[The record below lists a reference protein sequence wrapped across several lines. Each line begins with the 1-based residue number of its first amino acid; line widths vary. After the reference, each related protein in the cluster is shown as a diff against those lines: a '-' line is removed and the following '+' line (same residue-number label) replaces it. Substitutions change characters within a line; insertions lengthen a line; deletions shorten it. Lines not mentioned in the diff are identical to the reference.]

1 MGRPQFEGALSC
13 SGDRNVDRQT
23 ETLEFQAEVRQLL
36 HLMIHSLYSNP
47 EIFLRELVSNASDAC
62 DKLRFEALGDGAL
75 YEDDAELRIE
85 LAFDKSAR
93 TLTVRDN
100 GVGMSRQEV
109 IDNLGTIAR
118 SGTKRFLEGLS
129 GDQARDAQLIGQF
142 GVGFY
147 SAFIVA
153 DKVDVYARRAGLAA
167 EHGVHWSS
175 EGAGA
180 YILENIERPARGS
193 EIVLHLKE
201 GQDEF
206 LDGWRLRNIVHRY
219 SEHITFPIMM
229 AAESGTDGESAA
241 MERVNQATALWAR
254 PRAELKDEDY
264 TGFYKQAFHD
274 WEDPLVWT
282 HNRVE
287 GRTEYTNLLYI
298 PGRAPFDLWD
308 RDAKHGIKLYVRR
321 VFIMDDAERLL
332 PRYLRF
338 VRGVVDAADLPL
350 NVSREILQS
359 SEVLNQIRQ
368 GLTKR
373 VLNLLEEQAKDKP
386 EVYAKVWPLFGRVL
400 KEGIAEDFAHREQL
414 ARLLRFAS
422 THADSKGQDVSFTDY
437 AARMP
442 EGQDAIYVLTAEN
455 EHAARH
461 SPHLESFRAKGQEV
475 LLLTDAIDEW
485 LLAHLAEFEGK
496 PLRNIAREDALPVH
510 EGPEPDAE
518 RADVLKRIEKALE
531 GKVKEVRASSRLV
544 DSPACVVLG
553 AHDLPQH
560 LRRLYREAGQ
570 SMPESLPILEINLE
584 HALVGRML
592 AETDEERVSDWSGA
606 LLGMALLAEGAHLE
620 DGAAFVQ
627 QINRLMTGKMQG
639 AVS

>member
-1 MGRPQFEGALSC
+1 ME
-13 SGDRNVDRQT
+13 RQS
-23 ETLEFQAEVRQLL
+23 ETLEFQTEVRQLL

-62 DKLRFEALGDGAL
+62 DKLRFEALGDGGL
-75 YEDDAELRIE
+75 YEGDSELRIE
-85 LAFDKSAR
+85 LAVDKAAR
-93 TLTVRDN
+93 TLTLRDN

-118 SGTKRFLEGLS
+118 SGTKHFLESLS
-129 GDQARDAQLIGQF
+129 GDRAKDAQLIGQF

-153 DKVDVYARRAGLAA
+153 DRVDVHTRRAGLTA

-175 EGAGA
+175 EGTGA
-180 YILENIERPARGS
+180 YTLENVDRPVRGT

-206 LDGWRLRNIVHRY
+206 LDPWRLRGIVHRY

-229 AAESGTDGESAA
+229 APEEGGEP
-241 MERVNQATALWAR
+241 ERINQATALWAR
-254 PRAELKDEDY
+254 PRSELEDEDY

-274 WEDPLVWT
+274 WEDPLAWT

-338 VRGVVDAADLPL
+338 VRGVVDATDLPL

-359 SEVLNQIRQ
+359 SEVLNQIRN
-368 GLTKR
+368 GLSKR
-373 VLNLLEEQAKDKP
+373 VLNLLEELARDKP
-386 EVYAKVWPLFGRVL
+386 ETYAKVWTLFGRVL
-400 KEGIAEDFAHREQL
+400 KEGIAEDPANREQI
-414 ARLLRFAS
+414 ARLLRFPS
-422 THADSKGQDVSFTDY
+422 THADSKGHDVSFADY
-437 AARMP
+437 VGRMP
-442 EGQDAIYVLTAEN
+442 EGQEAIYVLTAES
-455 EHAARH
+455 ETAARH
-461 SPHLESFRAKGQEV
+461 SPHLEGFRARGTEV
-475 LLLTDAIDEW
+475 LLLADAIDEW
-485 LLAHLAEFEGK
+485 LLPHMDSFEGR
-496 PLRNIAREDALPVH
+496 PIRNITREDVRP
-510 EGPEPDAE
+510 EGEAPKADEADADLLE
-518 RADVLKRIEKALE
+518 RIKKALE
-531 GKVKEVRASSRLV
+531 GRVKEVRTSTRLV
-544 DSPACVVLG
+544 ESPACVVLG
-553 AHDLPQH
+553 EHDLPQN

-570 SMPESLPILEINLE
+570 PLPETLPILEVNAD
-584 HALVGRML
+584 HALLQRL
-592 AETDEERVSDWSGA
+592 KTETDEARIADWSGL
-606 LLGMALLAEGAHLE
+606 LLGMALLAEGAQLE

-627 QINRLMTGKMQG
+627 QLNRLLLASRG
-639 AVS
+639 AG

>member
-1 MGRPQFEGALSC
+1 
-13 SGDRNVDRQT
+13 VDRQT
-23 ETLEFQAEVRQLL
+23 ETLEFQTEVRQLL

-85 LAFDKSAR
+85 LAFDKEAR

-129 GDQARDAQLIGQF
+129 GDQAKDTQLIGQF

-153 DKVDVYARRAGLAA
+153 DKVDVLTRRAGLSA

-175 EGAGA
+175 DGAGA
-180 YILENIERPARGS
+180 YTLENVERAARGT

-206 LDGWRLRNIVHRY
+206 LDGWRLRGIVHRY

-229 AAESGTDGESAA
+229 AGEGEGGE

-254 PRAELKDEDY
+254 PRNELKDEDY
-264 TGFYKQAFHD
+264 TGFYKQTFHD
-274 WEDPLVWT
+274 WEDPLAWT

-386 EVYAKVWPLFGRVL
+386 EVYAKIWPLFGRVL
-400 KEGIAEDFAHREQL
+400 KEGVAEDFAHREQL

-422 THADSKGQDVSFTDY
+422 THADSKGQDVAFADY
-437 AARMP
+437 VARMP
-442 EGQDAIYVLTAEN
+442 EDQEAIYVLTAEN

-461 SPHLESFRAKGQEV
+461 SPHLEGFRAKGAEV

-485 LLAHLAEFEGK
+485 LLSHMHEFEGK
-496 PLRNIAREDALPVH
+496 PIRNISREDVRP
-510 EGPEPDAE
+510 ETDKPEPDAGQ
-518 RADVLKRIEKALE
+518 ADVLKRIEKALE
-531 GKVKEVRASSRLV
+531 GKVKEVRASTRLV
-544 DSPACVVLG
+544 ESPACVVLS

-570 SMPESLPILEINLE
+570 ALPETLPILEVNVD
-584 HALVGRML
+584 HALLGRL
-592 AETDEERVSDWSGA
+592 RAETDEARIKDWSG
-606 LLGMALLAEGAHLE
+606 LLFGMAMLAEGAQLE

-627 QINRLMTGKMQG
+627 QLNRLMTGNSQA